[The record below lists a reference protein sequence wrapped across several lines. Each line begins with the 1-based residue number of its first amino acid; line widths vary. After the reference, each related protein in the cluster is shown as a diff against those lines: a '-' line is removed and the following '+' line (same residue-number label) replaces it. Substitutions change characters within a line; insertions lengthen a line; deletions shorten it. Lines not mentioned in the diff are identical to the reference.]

1 MTAGTRPFHE
11 FLSGPQAFYD
21 QVDYATVTEDE
32 FKMKRLPVSY
42 TYNTESRAMR
52 IAKLVLAIII
62 FPIGIG
68 ILLHAFGGSVAV
80 PASRSSSSKRA
91 VALRERV
98 TALSLLA
105 DDWKY
110 KRFTVE
116 CDGYEI
122 DALVTAKPETLGN
135 KRFILVSGGNC
146 ALYEETLE
154 LSQTVKDI
162 ASAVAANIISFN
174 YPGTAASSGLVT
186 RAAMAKAYRA
196 MQHFLEDKKRGV
208 GATAIIGYGHSIGG
222 GVQAEVW
229 KSHSRDK
236 SIKYVLVKRHPFS
249 STSKTVEK
257 MFRSPFLGSM
267 TKLFGWNINCLDS
280 SLNLTVPEIIL
291 QTRRPGLMFTSS
303 EIVRLTDGSQVA
315 NDGIIHADASLAKCL
330 LESKVSAKGK
340 KVLLGVPETHNGALF
355 PSTIGILS
363 KLIKELLD
371 EQVVSSS
378 H

>member
-21 QVDYATVTEDE
+21 QVDYATVTEAE

-42 TYNTESRAMR
+42 TYNIESCAMR

-62 FPIGIG
+62 FPIGLWV
-68 ILLHAFGGSVAV
+68 LLHAFGGSLAV
-80 PASRSSSSKRA
+80 PASRSRSSKRA

-116 CDGYEI
+116 CDGYKI
-122 DALVTAKPETLGN
+122 DALVTGKPETLGN
-135 KRFILVSGGNC
+135 KRFILVSGGNNTF
-146 ALYEETLE
+146 YEEALE
-154 LSQTVKDI
+154 LSPTVKSI
-162 ASAVAANIISFN
+162 ANAIDANIISFN

-186 RAAMAKAYRA
+186 RAAMVKAYRA
-196 MQHFLEDKKRGV
+196 MQHFLEDKKKGV
-208 GATAIIGYGHSIGG
+208 GATAIIECSYSIGG
-222 GVQAEVW
+222 GVQAEAW

-236 SIKYVLVKRHPFS
+236 SIKYVLVKSHPFS

-257 MFRSPFLGSM
+257 MFNSPFLGSV

-280 SLNLTVPEIIL
+280 SLNVTVPEIIL
-291 QTRRPGLMFTSS
+291 QTSRPEELFTSS
-303 EIVRLTDGSQVA
+303 AIVRLTDGSQVA
-315 NDGIIHADASLAKCL
+315 NDGIIHADASLAKRL
-330 LESKVSAKGK
+330 LESQVSAKGK
-340 KVLLGVPETHNGALF
+340 KVLLGVPETHNVALF
-355 PSTIGILS
+355 PSTIRILS
-363 KLIKELLD
+363 ELIKELLD
-371 EQVVSSS
+371 EQVVET
-378 H
+378 